1 MNIKFLFL
9 TVTLIIS
16 HLINTAD
23 LPQSKL
29 LLEKIMREHF
39 NRGAT
44 DQDLIEARD
53 AKGYTVIHVLLEKI
67 ALAPHSPDFVN
78 LFKTLK
84 FIPKQVHQAFSK
96 EDNTIPKF
104 DHNALLKQ
112 YESNPEK
119 YNLIKANIQLLGL
132 ITAYQRENTRL
143 KLTALKISVA
153 GGITLALGTAIGILS
168 CKYFKL

>member
-1 MNIKFLFL
+1 MNTKVLFL

-23 LPQSKL
+23 IPQSKL

-53 AKGYTVIHVLLEKI
+53 TRGYTIFHVLVEKI
-67 ALAPHSPDFVN
+67 ALAPHTSDWINLLKARASIAQPVIEQVN
-78 LFKTLK
+78 QTL
-84 FIPKQVHQAFSK
+84 QK
-96 EDNTIPKF
+96 EGRSTKVDLNS
-104 DHNALLKQ
+104 LLKQ

-119 YNLIKANIQLLGL
+119 SELIKANMALLNL
-132 ITAYQRENTRL
+132 IVTYQRENAT
-143 KLTALKISVA
+143 KY
-153 GGITLALGTAIGILS
+153 GGLGFAIGCGIGIL
-168 CKYFKL
+168 CTKCFNL